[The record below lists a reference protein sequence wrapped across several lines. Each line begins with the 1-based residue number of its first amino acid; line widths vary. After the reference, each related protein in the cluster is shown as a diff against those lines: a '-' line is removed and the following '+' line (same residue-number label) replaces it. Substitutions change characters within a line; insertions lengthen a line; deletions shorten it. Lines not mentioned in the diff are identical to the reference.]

1 MLQEEITQK
10 TIVMTVNTSKLTAR
24 LLAKMFRAYLE
35 EQKRNA
41 ALTKHGRQSV
51 RQLIGQNE
59 GVTNIEITQGN
70 IKSFERIAARYNVDF
85 AIKKDKTVNPPK
97 YLIFFKAKDADALTQ
112 AFKEFV
118 KANERKKKRQV
129 SVKKKLEQFKT
140 VVAKQKVLEKEK
152 HKDRGQSL

>member
-24 LLAKMFRAYLE
+24 ILAKMFRAYLE
-35 EQKRNA
+35 AQKRNA

-97 YLIFFKAKDADALTQ
+97 YLIFF
-112 AFKEFV
+112 
-118 KANERKKKRQV
+118 NS
-129 SVKKKLEQFKT
+129 SVKLY
-140 VVAKQKVLEKEK
+140 KESRFWQITTTK
-152 HKDRGQSL
+152 IYIKS